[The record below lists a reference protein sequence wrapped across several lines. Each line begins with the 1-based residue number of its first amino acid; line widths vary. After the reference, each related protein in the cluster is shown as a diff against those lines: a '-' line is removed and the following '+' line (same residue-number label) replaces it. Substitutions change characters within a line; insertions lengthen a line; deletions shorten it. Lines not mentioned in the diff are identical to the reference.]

1 MEVCYQT
8 FNGDWRNSFI
18 VNDIIGWF
26 PTNTEEEKQKRYEE
40 CQKNM
45 IAAACLTEEDTPESI
60 VEFAELAIAAQADA
74 IVIDYHMAYE
84 NSNFMDYD
92 TFVEKAAKPIFDV
105 MKSAGYEN
113 TKSYEFRLSFMRLSY
128 AKTS

>member
-1 MEVCYQT
+1 MIICYQT

-40 CQKNM
+40 CQKM
-45 IAAACLTEEDTPESI
+45 TIAAACMTEEDTPESI

-84 NSNFMDYD
+84 DSNFMDYD
-92 TFVEKAAKPIFDV
+92 TFVGKVARPVSDM
-105 MKSAGYEN
+105 MKSAGYED
-113 TKSYEFRLSFMRLSY
+113 TKSYEFRLSFMR
-128 AKTS
+128 TS